1 MEKDVAFLEEKVRC
15 VIEPMINGVFKD
27 NPEDPVKYMIR
38 YLNHYIG
45 ISNETS
51 TEKEELIKLRK
62 EMAKY
67 KGNGNEEDKEAI
79 AQSEDEEN
87 DKEDQDQFDKE
98 IEEKTKKGPHEKFS
112 AQRISVCSEV
122 VGEYNKKADYV
133 PKVIPKTDEQKEK
146 IKNKM
151 LQNFMF
157 SNLDEAELQTVLDAF
172 EEKKVTTGETVI
184 KEGDK
189 GDVVYLVETG
199 ELTCTKKQ
207 NGKEVELK
215 TYVPG
220 ESFGELALLYN
231 APRAATIVAKTDAI
245 LWSLDRECFNSI
257 VKGAAI
263 KKRER
268 YESVL
273 KTVEILQTI
282 DAYELSQ
289 ICDALKV
296 EKVKEG
302 TKIITQNEEGNKFY
316 ILEEG
321 EAYAT
326 KEIEGKECI
335 LDVKLTLNNDKV
347 INIELQVYKQTYWI
361 NRSLLYWART
371 YDNLKSGQDYSML
384 LPAYHIGILDF
395 TLFENHPKFMAQYQ
409 ILDVED
415 GYLYSDKLC
424 IKVLDL
430 TQLEKAKQEPETN
443 KKLLKW
449 ASIFKAETLEELE
462 QLARGEE
469 VFENMVVTMKKLSED
484 EKIRMQC
491 EAREDYERSLL
502 TEYNAG
508 KSEGIEQGIASERR
522 NTEKERQRA
531 EKESQRAEAL
541 AAEVERLR
549 ALLK

>member
-1 MEKDVAFLEEKVRC
+1 MAEKRKFYGMRND
-15 VIEPMINGVFKD
+15 
-27 NPEDPVKYMIR
+27 YMFHAV
-38 YLNHYIG
+38 LQ
-45 ISNETS
+45 
-51 TEKEELIKLRK
+51 K
-62 EMAKY
+62 
-67 KGNGNEEDKEAI
+67 NEEVLRNLLATLL
-79 AQSEDEEN
+79 
-87 DKEDQDQFDKE
+87 E
-98 IEEKTKKGPHEKFS
+98 I
-112 AQRISVCSEV
+112 
-122 VGEYNKKADYV
+122 
-133 PKVIPKTDEQKEK
+133 
-146 IKNKM
+146 
-151 LQNFMF
+151 
-157 SNLDEAELQTVLDAF
+157 DEAEI
-172 EEKKVTTGETVI
+172 ESCHIENPI
-184 KEGDK
+184 
-189 GDVVYLVETG
+189 
-199 ELTCTKKQ
+199 EL
-207 NGKEVELK
+207 G
-215 TYVPG
+215 
-220 ESFGELALLYN
+220 
-231 APRAATIVAKTDAI
+231 
-245 LWSLDRECFNSI
+245 
-257 VKGAAI
+257 
-263 KKRER
+263 
-268 YESVL
+268 
-273 KTVEILQTI
+273 
-282 DAYELSQ
+282 
-289 ICDALKV
+289 
-296 EKVKEG
+296 
-302 TKIITQNEEGNKFY
+302 
-316 ILEEG
+316 
-321 EAYAT
+321 

-430 TQLEKAKQEPETN
+430 TQLEKAKQKPETN

-462 QLARGEE
+462 QLASGEE

-508 KSEGIEQGIASERR
+508 KSEGIEQGLQQGIASERC

-531 EKESQRAEAL
+531 EKERQRADAL
-541 AAEVERLR
+541 SAEVERLR

>member
-1 MEKDVAFLEEKVRC
+1 MAEKRKFYGMRND
-15 VIEPMINGVFKD
+15 
-27 NPEDPVKYMIR
+27 YMFHAV
-38 YLNHYIG
+38 LQ
-45 ISNETS
+45 
-51 TEKEELIKLRK
+51 K
-62 EMAKY
+62 
-67 KGNGNEEDKEAI
+67 NEEVLRNLLATLL
-79 AQSEDEEN
+79 
-87 DKEDQDQFDKE
+87 E
-98 IEEKTKKGPHEKFS
+98 I
-112 AQRISVCSEV
+112 
-122 VGEYNKKADYV
+122 
-133 PKVIPKTDEQKEK
+133 
-146 IKNKM
+146 
-151 LQNFMF
+151 
-157 SNLDEAELQTVLDAF
+157 DEAEI
-172 EEKKVTTGETVI
+172 ESCHIENPI
-184 KEGDK
+184 
-189 GDVVYLVETG
+189 
-199 ELTCTKKQ
+199 EL
-207 NGKEVELK
+207 G
-215 TYVPG
+215 
-220 ESFGELALLYN
+220 
-231 APRAATIVAKTDAI
+231 
-245 LWSLDRECFNSI
+245 
-257 VKGAAI
+257 
-263 KKRER
+263 
-268 YESVL
+268 
-273 KTVEILQTI
+273 
-282 DAYELSQ
+282 
-289 ICDALKV
+289 
-296 EKVKEG
+296 
-302 TKIITQNEEGNKFY
+302 
-316 ILEEG
+316 
-321 EAYAT
+321 

-395 TLFENHPKFMAQYQ
+395 TLFENYPKFMAQYQ

-430 TQLEKAKQEPETN
+430 TQLEKAKQKPETN

-462 QLARGEE
+462 QLASGEE

-508 KSEGIEQGIASERR
+508 KSEGIEQGIQQGIASERG

-531 EKESQRAEAL
+531 EKESQRAEKERQRAENESQRADAL

>member
-1 MEKDVAFLEEKVRC
+1 MAEKRKFYGMRND
-15 VIEPMINGVFKD
+15 
-27 NPEDPVKYMIR
+27 YMFHAV
-38 YLNHYIG
+38 LQKN
-45 ISNETS
+45 
-51 TEKEELIKLRK
+51 EELLRNLL
-62 EMAKY
+62 ATLL
-67 KGNGNEEDKEAI
+67 
-79 AQSEDEEN
+79 
-87 DKEDQDQFDKE
+87 E
-98 IEEKTKKGPHEKFS
+98 I
-112 AQRISVCSEV
+112 
-122 VGEYNKKADYV
+122 
-133 PKVIPKTDEQKEK
+133 
-146 IKNKM
+146 
-151 LQNFMF
+151 
-157 SNLDEAELQTVLDAF
+157 DEAEI
-172 EEKKVTTGETVI
+172 ESCHIENPI
-184 KEGDK
+184 
-189 GDVVYLVETG
+189 
-199 ELTCTKKQ
+199 EL
-207 NGKEVELK
+207 G
-215 TYVPG
+215 
-220 ESFGELALLYN
+220 
-231 APRAATIVAKTDAI
+231 
-245 LWSLDRECFNSI
+245 
-257 VKGAAI
+257 
-263 KKRER
+263 
-268 YESVL
+268 
-273 KTVEILQTI
+273 
-282 DAYELSQ
+282 
-289 ICDALKV
+289 
-296 EKVKEG
+296 
-302 TKIITQNEEGNKFY
+302 
-316 ILEEG
+316 
-321 EAYAT
+321 

-462 QLARGEE
+462 QLASGEE

-508 KSEGIEQGIASERR
+508 KSEGIEQGIQQGIASERG

-531 EKESQRAEAL
+531 EKESQRAEKESQRADAL

>member
-1 MEKDVAFLEEKVRC
+1 MAEKRKFYGMRND
-15 VIEPMINGVFKD
+15 
-27 NPEDPVKYMIR
+27 YMFHAV
-38 YLNHYIG
+38 LQ
-45 ISNETS
+45 
-51 TEKEELIKLRK
+51 K
-62 EMAKY
+62 
-67 KGNGNEEDKEAI
+67 NEEVLRNLLATLL
-79 AQSEDEEN
+79 
-87 DKEDQDQFDKE
+87 E
-98 IEEKTKKGPHEKFS
+98 I
-112 AQRISVCSEV
+112 
-122 VGEYNKKADYV
+122 
-133 PKVIPKTDEQKEK
+133 
-146 IKNKM
+146 
-151 LQNFMF
+151 
-157 SNLDEAELQTVLDAF
+157 DEAEI
-172 EEKKVTTGETVI
+172 ESCHIENPI
-184 KEGDK
+184 
-189 GDVVYLVETG
+189 
-199 ELTCTKKQ
+199 EL
-207 NGKEVELK
+207 G
-215 TYVPG
+215 
-220 ESFGELALLYN
+220 
-231 APRAATIVAKTDAI
+231 
-245 LWSLDRECFNSI
+245 
-257 VKGAAI
+257 
-263 KKRER
+263 
-268 YESVL
+268 
-273 KTVEILQTI
+273 
-282 DAYELSQ
+282 
-289 ICDALKV
+289 
-296 EKVKEG
+296 
-302 TKIITQNEEGNKFY
+302 
-316 ILEEG
+316 
-321 EAYAT
+321 

-430 TQLEKAKQEPETN
+430 TQLEKAKQESETN

-462 QLARGEE
+462 QLASGEE

-508 KSEGIEQGIASERR
+508 KSEGIEQGLQQGIASERC

-531 EKESQRAEAL
+531 EKESQRADAL

>member
-1 MEKDVAFLEEKVRC
+1 MAEKRKFYGMRND
-15 VIEPMINGVFKD
+15 
-27 NPEDPVKYMIR
+27 YMFHAV
-38 YLNHYIG
+38 LQ
-45 ISNETS
+45 
-51 TEKEELIKLRK
+51 K
-62 EMAKY
+62 
-67 KGNGNEEDKEAI
+67 NEEVLRNLLATLL
-79 AQSEDEEN
+79 
-87 DKEDQDQFDKE
+87 E
-98 IEEKTKKGPHEKFS
+98 I
-112 AQRISVCSEV
+112 
-122 VGEYNKKADYV
+122 
-133 PKVIPKTDEQKEK
+133 
-146 IKNKM
+146 
-151 LQNFMF
+151 
-157 SNLDEAELQTVLDAF
+157 DEAEI
-172 EEKKVTTGETVI
+172 ENCHIENPI
-184 KEGDK
+184 
-189 GDVVYLVETG
+189 
-199 ELTCTKKQ
+199 EL
-207 NGKEVELK
+207 G
-215 TYVPG
+215 
-220 ESFGELALLYN
+220 
-231 APRAATIVAKTDAI
+231 
-245 LWSLDRECFNSI
+245 
-257 VKGAAI
+257 
-263 KKRER
+263 
-268 YESVL
+268 
-273 KTVEILQTI
+273 
-282 DAYELSQ
+282 
-289 ICDALKV
+289 
-296 EKVKEG
+296 
-302 TKIITQNEEGNKFY
+302 
-316 ILEEG
+316 
-321 EAYAT
+321 

-347 INIELQVYKQTYWI
+347 INIELQVYKQTHWI

-430 TQLEKAKQEPETN
+430 TQLEKAKQEPETK

-462 QLARGEE
+462 QLASGEE

-508 KSEGIEQGIASERR
+508 KSEGIEQGLQQGIASERR

-531 EKESQRAEAL
+531 EKESQRADAL